1 MPEIIVRKAQFT
13 DIDSVHAIEQES
25 IGSWTYDQFIQELKL
40 NFSIFIIAEYN
51 GSVAGYLTAWKAAD
65 EIQLNSIAVKKDLR
79 KKGIGNRLLSE
90 LTINDSEKKY
100 TSIFIEVRSR
110 NIDAVK
116 FYTDNGFTK
125 TGLRKNYYN
134 DDDALLMEK
143 KL

>member
-1 MPEIIVRKAQFT
+1 MFEIIIRKAQFT
-13 DIDSVHAIEQES
+13 DIGSVLEIEQES
-25 IGSWTYDQFIQELKL
+25 IGSWTYDQFLQELKL
-40 NFSIFIIAEYN
+40 EFSIFLIAELQN
-51 GSVAGYLTAWKAAD
+51 SVAGYLIAWKVSD

-90 LTINDSEKKY
+90 LTLNDSEKKY
-100 TSIFIEVRSR
+100 SSIFIEVRSR
-110 NIDAVK
+110 NSDAVN

-125 TGLRKNYYN
+125 TGVRKNYYN

>member
-1 MPEIIVRKAQFT
+1 MFEIIIRKAQFT
-13 DIDSVHAIEQES
+13 DIESVLEIEQES
-25 IGSWTYDQFIQELKL
+25 IGSWSYDQFLQELKL
-40 NFSIFIIAEYN
+40 EFSIFLIAEYQS
-51 GSVAGYLTAWKAAD
+51 SVAGYLIAWKASD

-90 LTINDSEKKY
+90 LTLNDSEKKY
-100 TSIFIEVRSR
+100 SSIFIEVRSR
-110 NIDAVK
+110 NSDAVN

-125 TGLRKNYYN
+125 TGVRKNYYN